1 MVERKCDILP
11 KTKLPQ
17 INTNY
22 FYRKLIIIF
31 CHLAYGLDVNIKIV
45 NIIFKSDMLMQ
56 SCKSFLVVEHLITV
70 RIITYISYQKISNI
84 WSWPS
89 NHWNS
94 SNQQASFLD
103 LVISFT
109 NYSKI
114 IRNYSCI
121 LSSTVSVPSTKTL
134 HFKF

>member
-56 SCKSFLVVEHLITV
+56 SCKSFVVVENLITD
-70 RIITYISYQKISNI
+70 RII
-84 WSWPS
+84 
-89 NHWNS
+89 
-94 SNQQASFLD
+94 
-103 LVISFT
+103 
-109 NYSKI
+109 
-114 IRNYSCI
+114 
-121 LSSTVSVPSTKTL
+121 
-134 HFKF
+134 